1 MDYESVT
8 SATDDDLQ
16 ELGLIA
22 KGDILALKSF
32 CKTRPSK
39 ESRDDTKRKL
49 IDMIKGNNKILT
61 LQSYLTAQK
70 LQHPKLFLMTKTIME
85 DD

>member
-1 MDYESVT
+1 MDCESVT

-32 CKTRPSK
+32 
-39 ESRDDTKRKL
+39 
-49 IDMIKGNNKILT
+49 
-61 LQSYLTAQK
+61 
-70 LQHPKLFLMTKTIME
+70 
-85 DD
+85 